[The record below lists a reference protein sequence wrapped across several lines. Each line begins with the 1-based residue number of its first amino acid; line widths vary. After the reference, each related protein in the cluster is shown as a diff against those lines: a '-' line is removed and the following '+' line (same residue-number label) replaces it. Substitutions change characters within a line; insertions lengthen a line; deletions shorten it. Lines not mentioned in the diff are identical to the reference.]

1 MFTLKRFVYE
11 TNVFQLNQHSW
22 RKQNQSIVV
31 CLLGWRG
38 WRGVF
43 VFIGSFTVSH
53 CQFQLVD
60 GLKSISLTEF
70 ACGMKCSRQFIHRW
84 ESMLPSQKAI
94 VVKQIV
100 RCMLNIRNVT
110 RSLPSLVR
118 LHSLCILQRGGGQ
131 KMLFKEAKFF
141 KTPPP
146 SLPPTAYR
154 ICSQAPFPPLD
165 QKKKL
170 HFTLYIERN
179 TNLSKRGDGG

>member
-43 VFIGSFTVSH
+43 AFIGTFTVSH

-60 GLKSISLTEF
+60 GLKSISLTEL

-100 RCMLNIRNVT
+100 RCMLNIRHVT

-141 KTPPP
+141 KTPTPHSIQNLFTSPLSP
-146 SLPPTAYR
+146 S
-154 ICSQAPFPPLD
+154 
-165 QKKKL
+165 
-170 HFTLYIERN
+170 
-179 TNLSKRGDGG
+179 